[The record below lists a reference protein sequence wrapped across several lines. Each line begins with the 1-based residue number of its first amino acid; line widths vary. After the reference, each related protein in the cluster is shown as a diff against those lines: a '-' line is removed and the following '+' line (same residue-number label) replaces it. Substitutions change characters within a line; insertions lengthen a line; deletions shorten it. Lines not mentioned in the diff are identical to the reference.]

1 MSSSLKSHIS
11 PVVLGSIGG
20 NENNMINGISGRD
33 DGHFIPK
40 TCGMLSQSTNTNQSS
55 NPRKPNMSYATGNS
69 EDRQAVPIT
78 GTPVANGPGSLLSIG
93 LSSSLS
99 VISPLT
105 KDSASGQASGLRH
118 RINQGSLI
126 EKHLLRAEEHRKIS
140 KGFNISSRN
149 AVRRWFVLYD
159 DSHKPIGGGGESKG
173 KFGFTSIGYG
183 LDDKIFIF
191 SRSVSK

>member
-173 KFGFTSIGYG
+173 KFGFASIGYG

>member
-1 MSSSLKSHIS
+1 
-11 PVVLGSIGG
+11 
-20 NENNMINGISGRD
+20 MINGISGRD

-55 NPRKPNMSYATGNS
+55 NPRKSNMSYATGNS

-159 DSHKPIGGGGESKG
+159 DSHKPIGGGGESKS
-173 KFGFTSIGYG
+173 KFRCKHLEHLSVLVF
-183 LDDKIFIF
+183 KICW
-191 SRSVSK
+191 

>member
-159 DSHKPIGGGGESKG
+159 DSHKPIGGGGESKS
-173 KFGFTSIGYG
+173 KFRCEHLEHLSVFF
-183 LDDKIFIF
+183 KIC
-191 SRSVSK
+191 